1 MSSSFWKQV
10 QDGRL
15 LCQQECTERCHGD
28 NEENGSYDEYIPVRM
43 NFNDELPIASL
54 PHATYC
60 QGKSS
65 PERLNLR
72 GLGKSSPGY
81 IREDNVVES
90 SLTLGRPVETK
101 NQFSLPWAGLNGN
114 QKDNVVESSLTLG
127 RPVETKKQFS
137 LPWADLNGNQKE
149 SVVSEPLSPSGRTK
163 RSLLPCSTGFAVQS
177 RNLLDSASL
186 PRPKFM
192 SGIPTKAY
200 LYKPTS
206 TDPIDV
212 EMHHALLALHPEFA
226 SVLALLRVE
235 SGKYEIDGRNVVIY
249 WDSAGGLLVHE
260 EEVGGHSIADMPL
273 QAYISLVANVA
284 LHIQRPAAS
293 GVLTFVEFEG
303 PKTSDPSVDGKDRYS
318 AMRIACTQAK
328 LREQETERQCSVSLQ
343 RSPRDF
349 SPAHY

>member
-101 NQFSLPWAGLNGN
+101 N
-114 QKDNVVESSLTLG
+114 
-127 RPVETKKQFS
+127 QFS

>member
-81 IREDNVVES
+81 IRE
-90 SLTLGRPVETK
+90 
-101 NQFSLPWAGLNGN
+101 
-114 QKDNVVESSLTLG
+114 DNVVESSLTLG